1 MVVFLFFCFSF
12 NEESDSMDIDFEGSY
27 DSSTSLNTAIK
38 IQGYSGKQLFKCL
51 KCDGGFDNS
60 IQFRAHLSKCIEQ
73 QAKGALKPY
82 RCFHCNKDLR
92 SVYSLAEHIKIHGT
106 VRYGCSLCDF
116 KHPSHLNVRCVFLVL
131 LLLFLLLF
139 DCLFRYFIEII

>member
-1 MVVFLFFCFSF
+1 MLRIQYFYKLISYIPYSI
-12 NEESDSMDIDFEGSY
+12 NEESDSMDTDFETTSY
-27 DSSTSLNTAIK
+27 DTSPNIK
-38 IQGYSGKQLFKCL
+38 MQGYIGKQLFKCL

-60 IQFRAHLSKCIEQ
+60 VIFRMHLSKCIEP

-106 VRYGCSLCDF
+106 VRYKCSLCDF
-116 KHPSHLNVRCVFLVL
+116 KHPSHLNVRFVCVLYMERFVL
-131 LLLFLLLF
+131 F
-139 DCLFRYFIEII
+139 